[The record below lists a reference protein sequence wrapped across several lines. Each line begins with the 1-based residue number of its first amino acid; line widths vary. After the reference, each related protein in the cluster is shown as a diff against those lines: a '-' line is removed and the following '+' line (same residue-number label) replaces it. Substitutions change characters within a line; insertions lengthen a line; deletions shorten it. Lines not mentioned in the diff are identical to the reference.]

1 LSAYGRKQED
11 NTFKKSETTDKMEL
25 LQNGTTSL
33 KNTITVL
40 ENGTTETNG
49 TTDANGSTGKCK
61 H

>member
-1 LSAYGRKQED
+1 VEGNKRITRL
-11 NTFKKSETTDKMEL
+11 KKSETTDKMEL

-33 KNTITVL
+33 KNTIKKYWKMAL
-40 ENGTTETNG
+40 TETKG